1 MITLIIGGMKS
12 GKTNFALRSAMSLNK
27 RNYYYIAT
35 ARAIDEEMIEKIKKH
50 KEERDE
56 KWITI
61 EEPIDLT
68 CAFREISENSSV
80 VVDCIT
86 TWLTN
91 LIVEERNIEF
101 ETELFLSL
109 LSKFREINQ
118 IHIFI
123 VTNEVG
129 MGVIPEA
136 FLGRKFLNI
145 AGIFNQRLMKISDE
159 AYFMIAGR
167 ELRIK

>member
-1 MITLIIGGMKS
+1 MITLIIGGIKS
-12 GKTNFALRSAMSLNK
+12 GKTKFALRTAIALKN
-27 RNYYYIAT
+27 RTYYYIAT

-50 KEERDE
+50 KEERGE
-56 KWITI
+56 EWITI

-68 CAFREISENSSV
+68 CTLKKIPKNSSV

-91 LIVEERNIEF
+91 LIVEEKEIE
-101 ETELFLSL
+101 THMELFLNL
-109 LSKFREINQ
+109 LSRFKKIEEIQ
-118 IHIFI
+118 VLI

-129 MGVIPEA
+129 LGVIPETS
-136 FLGRKFLNI
+136 LGRKFISI
-145 AGIFNQRLMKISDE
+145 AGSFNQRLMEISDE